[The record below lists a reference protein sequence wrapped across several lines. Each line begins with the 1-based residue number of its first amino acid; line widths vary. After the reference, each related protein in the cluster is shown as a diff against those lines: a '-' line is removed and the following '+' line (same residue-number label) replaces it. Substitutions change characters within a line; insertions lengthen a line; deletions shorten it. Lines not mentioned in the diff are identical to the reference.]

1 MLLFVSLLVTIFCKQ
16 DIVLHNKPT
25 TIAVS
30 SVCGSES
37 S

>member
-1 MLLFVSLLVTIFCKQ
+1 
-16 DIVLHNKPT
+16 VLHKKPT

-30 SVCGSES
+30 SACGSVS

>member
-1 MLLFVSLLVTIFCKQ
+1 MMLC
-16 DIVLHNKPT
+16 NKPI
-25 TIAVS
+25 TIAMS

>member
-1 MLLFVSLLVTIFCKQ
+1 MFC
-16 DIVLHNKPT
+16 NKPT
-25 TIAVS
+25 TIAMS